1 MLSFTYTR
9 LGNRIFLKEPG
20 EQKRV
25 SARLYPHACAR
36 SNTGLRQHVPGGSE
50 VTCLPSFPS
59 KKDAAFAC
67 PVCFPSREKKKH
79 MSPPRP
85 VRIIGRISVTGRWE
99 HIAELA
105 EGSSRRARGPPRNAP
120 WIPALLTATGRGPE
134 PLVIVGTP
142 TAECRDAPGTC
153 PLRGD
158 AATFQRVRAPKC
170 S

>member
-1 MLSFTYTR
+1 
-9 LGNRIFLKEPG
+9 
-20 EQKRV
+20 
-25 SARLYPHACAR
+25 
-36 SNTGLRQHVPGGSE
+36 
-50 VTCLPSFPS
+50 
-59 KKDAAFAC
+59 
-67 PVCFPSREKKKH
+67 

-99 HIAELA
+99 HIAEPA
-105 EGSSRRARGPPRNAP
+105 EGGARRARGPRRNAP